1 MTTDDFP
8 RELAVDK
15 SNHKLF
21 DDLASEDM
29 SPFSKRDAPM
39 KDVFLCAMSIGYYN
53 KLRKNLKSR
62 RGSIPSRTLNDEEK
76 WLIRSI
82 GISEKK
88 DLEALFDIK
97 EIVTIAEEYANG
109 GIQLLYDLTLG
120 GQPGDAYK
128 RLEASARETLVE
140 PKSE

>member
-1 MTTDDFP
+1 MSSDEFP

-39 KDVFLCAMSIGYYN
+39 KDVFLCAMAIGHHN
-53 KLRKNLKSR
+53 KVRKPLKGGR
-62 RGSIPSRTLNDEEK
+62 KGSIPSGTLNDEEK

-82 GISEKK
+82 GIAEKK

-109 GIQLLYDLTLG
+109 GIQLLYDLILG
-120 GQPGDAYK
+120 GEPGYSYK
-128 RLEASARETLVE
+128 RLEASARESLE
-140 PKSE
+140 SK